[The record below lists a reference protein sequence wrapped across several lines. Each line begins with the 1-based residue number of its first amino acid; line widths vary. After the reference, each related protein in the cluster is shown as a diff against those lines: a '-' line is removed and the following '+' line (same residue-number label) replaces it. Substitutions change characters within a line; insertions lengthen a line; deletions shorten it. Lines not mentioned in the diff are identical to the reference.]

1 MDKLAYPEAVRLAWM
16 ENPNLPISLDV
27 PLADVIKC
35 SAKILGKETSNM
47 IVMVLDRPRN
57 KRHIDAVRSV
67 GAKLRMIA
75 DGDIAAALAP
85 AMPGSGVDLYAGI
98 GGSPEGVL
106 SAAALRCL
114 GGGLMSRIWPRDDEE
129 RASLIEQGWGDRLQK
144 VYLSKDL
151 AKGNSIIF
159 CATGISESPLLRGI
173 ETQGKFFTTHS
184 VLMRVRSKT
193 VRFVEAIHNTD
204 RKTLH
209 FRSTGGETLLSDVA
223 KKAMASK

>member
-1 MDKLAYPEAVRLAWM
+1 
-16 ENPNLPISLDV
+16 
-27 PLADVIKC
+27 
-35 SAKILGKETSNM
+35 M

-114 GGGLMSRIWPRDDEE
+114 GGGLMSRIWPRDEE
-129 RASLIEQGWGDRLQK
+129 EKANLIEQGWGDRFEK

-151 AKGNSIIF
+151 AKGSSIIF
-159 CATGISESPLLRGI
+159 CATGISSSPLLRGI
-173 ETQGKFFTTHS
+173 ETQGKFFRTHS

-204 RKTLH
+204 KKTLRL
-209 FRSTGGETLLSDVA
+209 RSTGGETLLSDVA
-223 KKAMASK
+223 KNAMATK